1 MSLPKKIKVISMD
14 YTIKPAE
21 ASWVRETESR
31 GQCCTDT
38 QTITV
43 PKTDIPCQTL
53 DTVMHEVFHA
63 VFDVMQL
70 TDDDKEEA
78 YVSRMATGFTAV
90 LRDNPK
96 FRNWLFG
103 QLKKLDG
110 E

>member
-1 MSLPKKIKVISMD
+1 MTLPKNIKVLSVD
-14 YTIKPAE
+14 YTVKQAD
-21 ASWVRETESR
+21 ATWVKETESR

-38 QTITV
+38 QTITI
-43 PKTDIPCQTL
+43 PKTEIPCQTL
-53 DTVMHEVFHA
+53 DTVIHETFHA

-96 FRNWLFG
+96 YRNWIFNA
-103 QLKKLDG
+103 LKKLD
-110 E
+110 